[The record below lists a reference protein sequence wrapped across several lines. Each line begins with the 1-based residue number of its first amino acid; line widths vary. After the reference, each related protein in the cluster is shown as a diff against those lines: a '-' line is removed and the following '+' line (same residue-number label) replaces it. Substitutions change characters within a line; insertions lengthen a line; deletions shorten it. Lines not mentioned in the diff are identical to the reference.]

1 MRARRAWARAR
12 EPVVLL
18 APGLAVLVVAFALPV
33 VQLLALSLGD
43 GPSGPG
49 GVALGQYRRFLADRY
64 YLGVALRTL
73 RLAGGITLAC
83 LVVGLPVAYVMARG
97 GTRLRRWLAVVIVTP
112 LLISVVIRT
121 FGWLVILGRGG
132 LLASLL
138 QGLGLAG
145 PGFALMHTEVGV
157 VIALTQ
163 VLLPFMTLTLAGV
176 LGRVDP
182 RLEEAARTMGCGFVG
197 TLWRVTLPL
206 SLPGV
211 VAGSLL
217 VFALAI
223 SSFITPALVGG
234 VRLPVLAGSIYQ
246 QVTVTLDWPF
256 AAAQSA
262 VLLLAVLVLVA
273 PASLLLGARRG

>member
-1 MRARRAWARAR
+1 
-12 EPVVLL
+12 
-18 APGLAVLVVAFALPV
+18 
-33 VQLLALSLGD
+33 
-43 GPSGPG
+43 
-49 GVALGQYRRFLADRY
+49 
-64 YLGVALRTL
+64 
-73 RLAGGITLAC
+73 
-83 LVVGLPVAYVMARG
+83 
-97 GTRLRRWLAVVIVTP
+97 
-112 LLISVVIRT
+112 
-121 FGWLVILGRGG
+121 
-132 LLASLL
+132 
-138 QGLGLAG
+138 
-145 PGFALMHTEVGV
+145 
-157 VIALTQ
+157 
-163 VLLPFMTLTLAGV
+163 
-176 LGRVDP
+176 
-182 RLEEAARTMGCGFVG
+182 MGCGFVG